1 MMKLFDYVYYRW
13 HRIYAK
19 KDNDADIYAS
29 AIVATYQMF
38 TIINLILIFSVIFNF
53 ERPDYKITI
62 IPLAL
67 VLLAI
72 NYFRYERNFDVSEL
86 DERWGDEPESKKQLR
101 LILLISYLVVT
112 FITPWI
118 YGFATN

>member
-1 MMKLFDYVYYRW
+1 MITLFDYVFYRW
-13 HRIYAK
+13 FRLYAK
-19 KDNDADIYAS
+19 KDDDPKMSAS
-29 AIVATYQMF
+29 VIVSAYQLL
-38 TIINLILIFSVIFNF
+38 TIINLVLLGSVIMGYEYPGEGYLYFLIVF
-53 ERPDYKITI
+53 FY
-62 IPLAL
+62 
-67 VLLAI
+67 AI

-112 FITPWI
+112 FITPWV